1 MRKFQSSSI
10 QGSTKRP
17 SGVPSTVM
25 IVRII
30 VGLLF
35 IFSGLVK
42 ANDPLGLSYKMQEF
56 FDAWGWSALN
66 WSTFSLSIAM
76 NAFEILLGVAM
87 LVGYRMRLFT
97 WLILLLTI
105 FFGFLTGYAALSGKF
120 QSCGCFGDC
129 LPLTPVQSFL
139 KDIVLLILVLYIFI
153 YRHKIQSGLNAKTA
167 VAILVAALVFSLALQ
182 AYVLKHLPFV
192 DCLPY
197 KKGNHLLEQM
207 RVPAGAVA
215 DSFAIT
221 FRYQH
226 AGKVVEFDAE
236 HFPADF
242 DSTYQYVDRYDKLVR
257 RGNAIPK
264 ITDFSLK
271 TTEGTDSTQE
281 LLNSQQKY
289 VLVLFK
295 NFDHYNN
302 HKEGLA
308 TVIKAAHA
316 IGIAV
321 MIASPQAPQALNL
334 QTGADQLF
342 ELDAVVEKTAARAD
356 PTYFLMQGDLVLEK
370 RSESGIKSFLTT
382 LKGNGQQSSNTNQ

>member
-1 MRKFQSSSI
+1 MNNSI
-10 QGSTKRP
+10 KTQVTTKAP
-17 SGVPSTVM
+17 SAVAM
-25 IVRII
+25 VRVL

-66 WSTFSLSIAM
+66 WTTFSLSIAM

-87 LVGYRMRLFT
+87 LVGYKMRFFS

-129 LPLTPVQSFL
+129 LPLTPVQSFM
-139 KDIVLLILVLYIFI
+139 KDVVLLLLVLYIFI
-153 YRHKIQSGLNAKTA
+153 YRNKIRPRLSIKACVAVLTGALILGLG
-167 VAILVAALVFSLALQ
+167 IQ
-182 AYVLKHLPFV
+182 GYVLKHLPFV

-207 RVPAGAVA
+207 QVPPGAVA

-221 FRYQH
+221 FRYKH
-226 AGKVVEFDAE
+226 DGKVLEFDAA
-236 HFPADF
+236 HFPENF
-242 DSTYQYVDRYDKLVR
+242 DSTFEYVDRYDKLIR

-271 TTEGTDSTQE
+271 TLDGVDSTQE
-281 LLNSQQKY
+281 ILQSNEKY
-289 VLVLFK
+289 ILVLFK
-295 NFDHYNN
+295 NFDNFKDHQAA
-302 HKEGLA
+302 LA
-308 TVIKAAHA
+308 TVIKAAHVA
-316 IGIAV
+316 GLPV
-321 MIASPQAPQALNL
+321 RIASPLAGEAKNL
-334 QTGADQLF
+334 IPDADQLF
-342 ELDAVVEKTAARAD
+342 QLDVVVEKTAARAD
-356 PTYFLMQGDLVLEK
+356 PTYFYMQGDLVVEK
-370 RSESGIKSFLTT
+370 KSEAGLNTFMQTIKNAA
-382 LKGNGQQSSNTNQ
+382 KGQ

>member
-1 MRKFQSSSI
+1 MNNSI
-10 QGSTKRP
+10 KTQVTTKAP
-17 SGVPSTVM
+17 SAVAV
-25 IVRII
+25 VRVL

-66 WSTFSLSIAM
+66 WTTFSLSIAM

-87 LVGYRMRLFT
+87 LVGYKMRLFS

-129 LPLTPVQSFL
+129 LPLTPVQSFM
-139 KDIVLLILVLYIFI
+139 KDVVLLLLVLYIFI
-153 YRHKIQSGLNAKTA
+153 YRNKIRPRLSIKACVAVLTGALILGLG
-167 VAILVAALVFSLALQ
+167 IQ
-182 AYVLKHLPFV
+182 GYVLKHLPFV

-207 RVPAGAVA
+207 QVPPGAVA

-221 FRYQH
+221 FRYKH
-226 AGKVVEFDAE
+226 DGKVLEFDAA
-236 HFPADF
+236 HFPENF
-242 DSTYQYVDRYDKLVR
+242 DSTFEYVDRYDKLIR

-271 TTEGTDSTQE
+271 TLDGVDSTQE
-281 LLNSQQKY
+281 ILQSNEKY
-289 VLVLFK
+289 ILVLFK
-295 NFDHYNN
+295 NFDNFKDHQAA
-302 HKEGLA
+302 LA

-316 IGIAV
+316 AGLPV
-321 MIASPQAPQALNL
+321 RIASPLAGEAKNL
-334 QTGADQLF
+334 IPDADQLF
-342 ELDAVVEKTAARAD
+342 QLDAVVEKTAARAD
-356 PTYFLMQGDLVLEK
+356 PTYFYMQGDLVVEK
-370 RSESGIKSFLTT
+370 KSEAGLKTFMQTIKNAA
-382 LKGNGQQSSNTNQ
+382 KGQ

>member
-1 MRKFQSSSI
+1 MSNFPKSSNREAI
-10 QGSTKRP
+10 KR
-17 SGVPSTVM
+17 SANVPATVM
-25 IVRII
+25 IVRIV

-56 FDAWGWSALN
+56 FDAWGWSVLN

-87 LVGYRMRLFT
+87 LVGYRMRLFS
-97 WLILLLTI
+97 WLILLLTV

-153 YRHKIQSGLNAKTA
+153 YRHKITSRFSIK
-167 VAILVAALVFSLALQ
+167 VALSFLIAALIFALALQ
-182 AYVLKHLPFV
+182 VYVLKHLPFV

-207 RVPAGAVA
+207 VVPPGAVA

-226 AGKVVEFDAE
+226 AGKVVEFDAN
-236 HFPADF
+236 HFPEDF
-242 DSTYQYVDRYDKLVR
+242 DSTYQYVDRYDKLIR
-257 RGNAIPK
+257 KGNAIPK

-271 TTEGTDSTQE
+271 TPDGADSTQS
-281 LLNSQQKY
+281 LLGSRQKY

-295 NFDHYNN
+295 NFDDF
-302 HKEGLA
+302 KDQKAGL
-308 TVIKAAHA
+308 TKVIQAAHKLN
-316 IGIAV
+316 IAV
-321 MIASPQAPQALNL
+321 MIATPEASAASGL
-334 QTGADQLF
+334 QTGADQIF
-342 ELDAVVEKTAARAD
+342 ELDAVVEKTAARAN
-356 PTYFLMQGDLVLEK
+356 PTYFLMQGDFILEK
-370 RSESGIKSFLTT
+370 KSEAELGSFLAT
-382 LKGNGQQSSNTNQ
+382 LNSNGK

>member
-1 MRKFQSSSI
+1 MSNFQQSSA
-10 QGSTKRP
+10 QKRVKQV
-17 SGVPSTVM
+17 SGIPATVM
-25 IVRII
+25 IVRIV

-56 FDAWGWSALN
+56 FDAWGWNALN

-87 LVGYRMRLFT
+87 LVGYRMRLFS
-97 WLILLLTI
+97 WLILLLTL

-129 LPLTPVQSFL
+129 LPLTPIQSFL
-139 KDIVLLILVLYIFI
+139 KDIALLILVLYIFI
-153 YRHKIQSGLNAKTA
+153 YRHKIRSRFSIKAA
-167 VAILVAALVFSLALQ
+167 VSFLIIALAFALALQ

-207 RVPAGAVA
+207 QVPPGAIA

-226 AGKVVEFDAE
+226 AGKVVEFDAN
-236 HFPADF
+236 HFPEDF
-242 DSTYQYVDRYDKLVR
+242 DSTYQYVDRYDKLIR
-257 RGNAIPK
+257 KGNAIPK
-264 ITDFSLK
+264 VTDFSLK
-271 TTEGTDSTQE
+271 TPAGADSTQE
-281 LLNSQQKY
+281 LLTSQQKY

-295 NFDHYNN
+295 NFEAFNDQ
-302 HKEGLA
+302 KAGLT
-308 TVIKAAHA
+308 TVIQQAHA
-316 IGIAV
+316 LSVPV
-321 MIASPQAPQALNL
+321 MIATPEASAASSL
-334 QTGADQLF
+334 QTGADQIF
-342 ELDAVVEKTAARAD
+342 ELDAVVEKTAARAN
-356 PTYFLMQGDLVLEK
+356 PTYFLMQGDYILEK
-370 RSESGIKSFLTT
+370 KSQAELKTFLST
-382 LKGNGQQSSNTNQ
+382 LKGNGK

>member
-1 MRKFQSSSI
+1 MNNSIKKQSAS
-10 QGSTKRP
+10 K
-17 SGVPSTVM
+17 VPSAVAV
-25 IVRII
+25 VRVL

-56 FDAWGWSALN
+56 FDGWGWSALN

-87 LVGYRMRLFT
+87 LVGYRMRLFS

-129 LPLTPVQSFL
+129 LPLTPVQSFM
-139 KDIVLLILVLYIFI
+139 KDVVLFLLVLYIFI
-153 YRHKIQSGLNAKTA
+153 YRNKIRPGLSIKICISVLAG
-167 VAILVAALVFSLALQ
+167 ALIIALGIQ
-182 AYVLKHLPFV
+182 GYVLKHLPFV

-207 RVPAGAVA
+207 QVPPGAVA

-221 FRYQH
+221 FRYKH
-226 AGKVVEFDAE
+226 DGKVLEFDAA
-236 HFPADF
+236 HFPENF
-242 DSTYQYVDRYDKLVR
+242 DSTYEYVDRYDKLIR

-271 TTEGTDSTQE
+271 TLDGIDSTQE
-281 LLNSQQKY
+281 ILNSNAPY

-295 NFDHYNN
+295 NFEDFRDHQAALEN
-302 HKEGLA
+302 
-308 TVIKAAHA
+308 VIKTAH
-316 IGIAV
+316 GV
-321 MIASPQAPQALNL
+321 GLPVRIASPMAGEAKNL
-334 QTGADQLF
+334 VPNADQLF
-342 ELDAVVEKTAARAD
+342 QLDAVVEKTAARAD
-356 PTYFLMQGDLVLEK
+356 PTYFYMQGDLVVEK
-370 RSESGIKSFLTT
+370 KSEAGVKSFMQTIT
-382 LKGNGQQSSNTNQ
+382 HAANGK